1 MDIYLVRHGE
11 YVDLGSSTIEQ
22 DSRNRLSVQ
31 GIEKLRRQAKTLA
44 GWNPSIARIVTSPF
58 IRAKQTA
65 EIFGEALKV
74 PVDEHAALA
83 RTFFNVEALR
93 QILNAYPPS
102 ENLMLVGHESDLST
116 VASAVIGGGKLE
128 LARGGIIR
136 MSVKS
141 VEPLQGSLSWL
152 LVPEVMGA

>member
-1 MDIYLVRHGE
+1 MDVYLVRHGE

-22 DSRNRLSVQ
+22 DSQNRLSDQ
-31 GIEKLRRQAKTLA
+31 GIERLRRQAKTLA
-44 GWNPSIARIVTSPF
+44 GWNPSITRIITSPF
-58 IRAKQTA
+58 IRAKETA
-65 EIFGEALKV
+65 EIFGEALQV
-74 PVDEHAALA
+74 PVHEHAALA
-83 RTFFNVEALR
+83 RTFFNVDALR

-141 VEPLQGSLSWL
+141 VEPLQGSLNWL
-152 LVPEVMGA
+152 LPPEIMGA